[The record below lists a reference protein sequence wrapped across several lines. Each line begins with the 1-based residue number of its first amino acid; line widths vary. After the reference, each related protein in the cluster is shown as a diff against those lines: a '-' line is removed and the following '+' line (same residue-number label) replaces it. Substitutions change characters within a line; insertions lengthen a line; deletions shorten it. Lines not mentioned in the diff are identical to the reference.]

1 MRAEWKLRP
10 FDLPRVCLFIE
21 EISTKF
27 AQAHFAPAEP
37 AISPS
42 PSRSANRFEALEPTM
57 NTNDFRVG
65 VFHGDKRRLEAKAN
79 PTGKQLEGW

>member
-10 FDLPRVCLFIE
+10 FDLLRVCLFIE

-37 AISPS
+37 ANFSPPPGPVRNS
-42 PSRSANRFEALEPTM
+42 HAQNLAFFAPAAP
-57 NTNDFRVG
+57 
-65 VFHGDKRRLEAKAN
+65 DKRFRLS
-79 PTGKQLEGW
+79 G